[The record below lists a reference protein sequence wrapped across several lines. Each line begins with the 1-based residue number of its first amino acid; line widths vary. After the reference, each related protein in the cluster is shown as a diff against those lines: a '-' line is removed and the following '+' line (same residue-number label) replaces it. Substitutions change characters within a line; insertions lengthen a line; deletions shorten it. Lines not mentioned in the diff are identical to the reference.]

1 MKNVAFVFPGQATHY
16 VGMGQELAK
25 RYKEADEMYQMAND
39 ITGTDIRKLCFEGPE
54 EELVKTENSQ
64 PTIHTT
70 SLAILKVVEKYGIS
84 GEVTAGFSLGQYSA
98 LVYAGALKFEDS
110 VKLVKIRGRLM
121 QDAVPQG
128 LGKMCWITGLTR
140 EEVEQIVED
149 SKHVGHIQVS
159 NYNCPGQYIVAGYN
173 APVEYAQKLALER
186 GAKGAD
192 YLRVSGPFHTS
203 LLYDAGVKLLEEL
216 NKVEVKNPSIA
227 YVDNVTGTYFKP
239 ETDNLKELLKEHV
252 YKAVMWEDS
261 VDAMLNAGVDTFIEL
276 GSKNI
281 LTNLNIRCAE
291 KHNKKVRCFNVRDV
305 ETLENMLRAL
315 EKDANMA

>member
-1 MKNVAFVFPGQATHY
+1 MKNTAIVFPGQATQY
-16 VGMGQELAK
+16 VGMGEEIAK
-25 RYKEADEMYQMAND
+25 TYKEANEVYEMAND

-98 LVYAGALKFEDS
+98 LVYAGALKFEDT

-128 LGKMCWITGLTR
+128 MGKMVWVTGLSR
-140 EEVEQIVED
+140 QEVEQLVED

-173 APVEYAQKLALER
+173 APVEYAQKLALKR

-192 YLRVSGPFHTS
+192 FLKVSGPFHTS
-203 LLYDAGVKLLEEL
+203 LLYEAGVELRGLLDGI
-216 NKVEVKNPSIA
+216 EVKNPKIK
-227 YVDNVTGTYFKP
+227 YVDNVPGDYFNP
-239 ETDNLKELLKEHV
+239 EKDDLKELLKEHV

-261 VDAMLNAGVDTFIEL
+261 MDAMLKAGVTTYIEL

-305 ETLENMLRAL
+305 ESLENMLRVL
-315 EKDANMA
+315 EKEL